1 MIIFWILAAG
11 LTGLAVLFIVWPLL
25 RVPTADTALSQGQ
38 LNLEVFRRR
47 RDELDGDLA
56 AGVLVREQYDAARKD
71 LERELLYDLGGDAD
85 AAPGGV
91 AASRR
96 TGDGRAPILALILGV
111 ALPVAAVLAYLQLG
125 DQGVIPR
132 IEAAGAETG
141 EAAPADPQA
150 TQSLEVLAQG
160 LAERM
165 QKTPD
170 NLDGWL
176 MLGRTYFAIAQP
188 AKGLEALE
196 RAYQLA
202 PEQAGV
208 LAAYAEALGANA
220 GNRLSGRPAELIRT
234 ALRLEPANPNARW
247 LAGMLD
253 YQEGRFSAAVQTW
266 QGLLSELDP
275 AGQEAQQLGAMI
287 AEAQGQAGTPSAA
300 AEAPAP
306 NADAAPPAPAAVA
319 GQAETAAG
327 DAGARIQVSVTLAP
341 ALAAQAAPDDTVF
354 VFARAPA
361 GPPMPLAV
369 QRLKVADLPATLSLD
384 DSMAVIPTLR
394 LSGYPEVLVG
404 ARISK
409 SGQATPAAGDLEGEA
424 GPVKASGGSAVVV
437 AIDRVR
443 P

>member
-85 AAPGGV
+85 AAPEGV

-132 IEAAGAETG
+132 IEAAVAETG

-150 TQSLEVLAQG
+150 AQSLEVLAQG

-176 MLGRTYFAIAQP
+176 MLGRTYFAIGQP

-234 ALRLEPANPNARW
+234 ALRLEPANPNVRW

-275 AGQEAQQLGAMI
+275 AGQEAQQLGEMI

-306 NADAAPPAPAAVA
+306 HAGAAAPAPADAR
-319 GQAETAAG
+319 QAEIAAG
-327 DAGARIQVSVTLAP
+327 DTGARIQVSVTLAP
-341 ALAAQAAPDDTVF
+341 ALAAQAAPDDMVF

-409 SGQATPAAGDLEGEA
+409 SGQATPSAGDLEGEA
-424 GPVKASGGSAVVV
+424 GPVKASGGAAVAL

>member
-132 IEAAGAETG
+132 IEAAVAETG

-150 TQSLEVLAQG
+150 AQSLEVLAQG

-176 MLGRTYFAIAQP
+176 MLGRTYFAIGQP

-234 ALRLEPANPNARW
+234 ALRLEPANPNVRW

-275 AGQEAQQLGAMI
+275 AGQEAQQLGEMI

-306 NADAAPPAPAAVA
+306 HAGAAAPAPADAR
-319 GQAETAAG
+319 QAEIAAG
-327 DAGARIQVSVTLAP
+327 DTGARIQVSVTLAP
-341 ALAAQAAPDDTVF
+341 ALAAQAAPDDMVF

-409 SGQATPAAGDLEGEA
+409 SGQATPSAGDLEGEA
-424 GPVKASGGSAVVV
+424 GPVKASGGAAVAL

>member
-132 IEAAGAETG
+132 IEAAVAETG

-150 TQSLEVLAQG
+150 AQSLEVLAQG

-176 MLGRTYFAIAQP
+176 MLGRTYFAIGQP

-234 ALRLEPANPNARW
+234 ALRLEPANPNVRW

-275 AGQEAQQLGAMI
+275 AGQEAQQLGEMI

-306 NADAAPPAPAAVA
+306 HAGAAAPAPADAR
-319 GQAETAAG
+319 QAEIAAG
-327 DAGARIQVSVTLAP
+327 DTGARIQVSVTLAP
-341 ALAAQAAPDDTVF
+341 ALAAQAAPDDMVF

-409 SGQATPAAGDLEGEA
+409 SGQATPAAGDLEGQT
-424 GPVKASGGSAVVV
+424 GPVKASGGAAAAV

>member
-132 IEAAGAETG
+132 IEAAVAETG

-150 TQSLEVLAQG
+150 AQSLEVLAQG

-176 MLGRTYFAIAQP
+176 MLGRTYFAIGQP

-234 ALRLEPANPNARW
+234 ALRLEPANPNVRW

-275 AGQEAQQLGAMI
+275 AGQEAQQLGEMI

-306 NADAAPPAPAAVA
+306 HAGAAAPAPADAR
-319 GQAETAAG
+319 QAEIAAG
-327 DAGARIQVSVTLAP
+327 DTGARIQVSVTLAP
-341 ALAAQAAPDDTVF
+341 ALAAQAAPDDMVF

-369 QRLKVADLPATLSLD
+369 QRLKVADLPATLTLD

-409 SGQATPAAGDLEGEA
+409 SGQATPAAGDLEGQT
-424 GPVKASGGSAVVV
+424 GPVKASGGAAAAV

>member
-25 RVPTADTALSQGQ
+25 RVTTADTAPSQGQ

-56 AGVLVREQYDAARKD
+56 AGVLVQEQYDAARKD

-85 AAPGGV
+85 AAPGEV
-91 AASRR
+91 AASPRA
-96 TGDGRAPILALILGV
+96 GDARAPILALILGV

-125 DQGVIPR
+125 NQGVIPR
-132 IEAAGAETG
+132 IEAAGAATG
-141 EAAPADPQA
+141 EAATDAQA

-165 QKTPD
+165 QTTPD

-176 MLGRTYFAIAQP
+176 MLGRTYFAIGQP

-220 GNRLSGRPAELIRT
+220 GNRLSGRPAELIGT
-234 ALRLEPANPNARW
+234 ALRLEPTNPNARW
-247 LAGMLD
+247 LAGMLA
-253 YQEGRFSAAVQTW
+253 YQEGRFTAAVQTW

-287 AEAQGQAGTPSAA
+287 AEAQGRAGPPSAA
-300 AEAPAP
+300 TEAPAP
-306 NADAAPPAPAAVA
+306 SAGTAAPAPAVA
-319 GQAETAAG
+319 GPAGTAAG
-327 DAGARIQVSVTLAP
+327 DTGARIQVRVSLAP

-369 QRLKVADLPATLSLD
+369 QRLKVADLPATLTLD
-384 DSMAVIPTLR
+384 DSMAVMPALR
-394 LSGYPEVLVG
+394 LSGFPEVLVG

-409 SGQATPAAGDLEGEA
+409 SGQATPGPGDLEGQT
-424 GPVKASGGSAVVV
+424 GPVKASGGPAVTV